1 VTKSNVS
8 LKPFWAFFLLTYGIT
23 WAFWIPAALLGQDV
37 MRFPTLLLHTLGG
50 FGPSLA
56 GIFMIYR
63 TRNPADRRDF
73 WRRVVDFRQ
82 IGIGWLALILVIFPL
97 LALVSIAIARLS
109 GGPPHLYTNLAR
121 LTAQPLTILF
131 LLPAGLISGP
141 IPEELGWRGF
151 ALDRLQARMSPLS
164 ASVVLGLSWSLWHL
178 PLFCVSGTTQAGL
191 GSNTLDF
198 WLFLL
203 NPIALSAL
211 FAWVYNQTGGSILS
225 AILMHLG
232 FNVTASLLYPLS
244 PQAWLIHAGLLL
256 ISMAFTLKVRKGET
270 VELSHRL

>member
-8 LKPFWAFFLLTYGIT
+8 LKPFWAFLLLTYGIT

-63 TRNPADRRDF
+63 ARNPADRRDF
-73 WRRVVDFRQ
+73 WRRVVDFHQ

-97 LALVSIAIARLS
+97 LALVSIAIARLA

-151 ALDRLQARMSPLS
+151 ALDRLQARMRPLA
-164 ASVVLGLSWSLWHL
+164 ASVTLGLSWSTLAPSVIL
-178 PLFCVSGTTQAGL
+178 GL
-191 GSNTLDF
+191 RNDPGRPGQQHPR
-198 WLFLL
+198 LL
-203 NPIALSAL
+203 AIPAKPHRALSFVCL
-211 FAWVYNQTGGSILS
+211 GLQSDRRQHSFC
-225 AILMHLG
+225 HLD
-232 FNVTASLLYPLS
+232 ASQL
-244 PQAWLIHAGLLL
+244 
-256 ISMAFTLKVRKGET
+256 
-270 VELSHRL
+270 